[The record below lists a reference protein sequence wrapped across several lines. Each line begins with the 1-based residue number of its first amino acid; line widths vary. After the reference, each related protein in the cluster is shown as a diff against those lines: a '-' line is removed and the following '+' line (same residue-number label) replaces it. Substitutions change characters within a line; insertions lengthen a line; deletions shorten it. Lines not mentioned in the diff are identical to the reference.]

1 MTLHSSIRA
10 QKRAAAEPSPTP
22 KSKVR
27 VVGGGGVT
35 NTAQNKEEKRAG
47 YSPSKVKP
55 FEIMGEPES
64 LVARQA
70 SPLKRR
76 KSLPES
82 PTKQIQKTIE
92 VM

>member
-1 MTLHSSIRA
+1 M
-10 QKRAAAEPSPTP
+10 
-22 KSKVR
+22 R

-55 FEIMGEPES
+55 FELSNESEVLEPIR
-64 LVARQA
+64 V

-82 PTKQIQKTIE
+82 PIKQIHKTIE
-92 VM
+92 AVQLDEESDDDDQYLRLKKVV